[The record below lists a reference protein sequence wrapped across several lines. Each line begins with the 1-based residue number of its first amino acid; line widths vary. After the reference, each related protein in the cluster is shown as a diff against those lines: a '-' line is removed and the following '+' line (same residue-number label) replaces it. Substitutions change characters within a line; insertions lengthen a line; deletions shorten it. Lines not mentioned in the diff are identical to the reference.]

1 MAKSITL
8 NRHELVWQTRTNTWT
23 EKDYNQLVAYYKGF
37 IGKEDEGNW
46 TKGNAQKGE
55 FLSQYTWD
63 DVLNYWNVDYENE
76 PFIEINNGDWSY
88 REYLTEIVREAMRE
102 DNYDCD
108 VTDENYADDYEEDF
122 DIDDSEESEAENDDE

>member
-23 EKDYNQLVAYYKGF
+23 EEDYNKLVDYYKGF
-37 IGKEDEGNW
+37 IGKENEGNW
-46 TKGNAQKGE
+46 AKSNAQKGE

-63 DVLNYWNVDYENE
+63 DVLTYWDALYENE
-76 PFIEINNGDWSY
+76 PFVEINNGDWSY
-88 REYLTEIVREAMRE
+88 KEYLTEIVREAMRE

-108 VTDENYADDYEEDF
+108 VTDENYADDYEEYF
-122 DIDDSEESEAENDDE
+122 DVDNSEESEAENDDE

>member
-23 EKDYNQLVAYYKGF
+23 EKDYNQLIAYYKGF
-37 IGKEDEGNW
+37 IGKEGNW
-46 TKGNAQKGE
+46 AKGNAQKGE

-63 DVLNYWNVDYENE
+63 DVLKYWDADYDTE
-76 PFIEINNGDWSY
+76 PFIEIDNGDWSY
-88 REYLTEIVREAMRE
+88 REYLTEIVKEAMRE

-108 VTDENYADDYEEDF
+108 VTEENYADDYEEDF

>member
-1 MAKSITL
+1 MTKSITL

-23 EKDYNQLVAYYKGF
+23 EKDYNQLIAYYKGF

-46 TKGNAQKGE
+46 AKGNAQKGE

-63 DVLNYWNVDYENE
+63 DVLKYWNVDYENE

-88 REYLTEIVREAMRE
+88 KEYLTEIVREAMRE

-108 VTDENYADDYEEDF
+108 VIDENYADDYEEYF
-122 DIDDSEESEAENDDE
+122 DIDNSEESEAENDGE

>member
-23 EKDYNQLVAYYKGF
+23 EEDYNRLVDYYKGF
-37 IGKEDEGNW
+37 IGKEDESNW
-46 TKGNAQKGE
+46 AKGNAQKGE
-55 FLSQYTWD
+55 FLSHYTWD
-63 DVLNYWNVDYENE
+63 DVLKYWDVDYNDE

-88 REYLTEIVREAMRE
+88 REYLTEIIREAIRE

-108 VTDENYADDYEEDF
+108 VVEENYADDYEEDF
-122 DIDDSEESEAENDDE
+122 DVENSEESEAENDDE

>member
-46 TKGNAQKGE
+46 AKGNAQKGE

>member
-23 EKDYNQLVAYYKGF
+23 EKDYNQLVDYYKGF
-37 IGKEDEGNW
+37 IGKEDESNW
-46 TKGNAQKGE
+46 AKGNAQKAE

-63 DVLNYWNVDYENE
+63 DVLKYWDVDYENE
-76 PFIEINNGDWSY
+76 PFVEINNGDWSY

-108 VTDENYADDYEEDF
+108 VIDENYADDYEEDF
-122 DIDDSEESEAENDDE
+122 DIDNSEESEAENDDE